1 MTDPSVLYDRLREE
15 ADTVLIGNEEI
26 LRHITVAMLTRGHV
40 LLEGVPGVAKTTIAT
55 LVANAT
61 DLQHNR
67 VQMTPDL
74 LPADITGTT
83 VYHQQNGEFELQ
95 KGPVFT
101 NLIIADE
108 INRAPPKT
116 QSALLEAMQEGQ
128 VSIEGSTLELPT
140 PFTVV
145 ATMNPLEMEGT
156 FKLPEAQRDRFQM
169 KLVTEIP
176 DSEDERAI
184 LDRFDANPT
193 LDADSISQVISRDEL
208 LDARTVVPETHI
220 EDSVKEYILSIV
232 GATRDHRNVT
242 HGASPRATIALQ
254 NTAKAVARLNGREYV
269 IPDDVK
275 EMALPVLRHRLIM
288 NSDAEL
294 SQITSEAVI
303 EEILQSITPPGSDTD
318 HSGGVEPAVGD
329 GGTKPEFE

>member
-1 MTDPSVLYDRLREE
+1 MTDPSVLYDRLKEE
-15 ADTVLIGNEEI
+15 ADTVLIGNEEV
-26 LRHITVAMLTRGHV
+26 LRHITIAILTRGHV

-61 DLQHNR
+61 NLEHSR
-67 VQMTPDL
+67 IQMTPDL

-101 NLIIADE
+101 NLVVADE

-169 KLVTEIP
+169 KLVAEIP
-176 DSEDERAI
+176 DTNEERAI

-193 LDADSISQVISRDEL
+193 LDADAISQVLSRDEL
-208 LDARTVVPETHI
+208 LNARTVIPETHI

-232 GATRDHRNVT
+232 DATRDHRNVT

-254 NTAKAVARLNGREYV
+254 NTAKAAARLNGREYV

-294 SQITSEAVI
+294 SQISSEAVI

-318 HSGGVEPAVGD
+318 HSAGVEPAVGD
-329 GGTKPEFE
+329 GGTKREFE